1 MGWSL
6 ITVIGIVLVAIV
18 LFLVV
23 TRNKADR
30 AGIER
35 SEQATDRLYKEEDA
49 ARDPMDDGTV

>member
-6 ITVIGIVLVAIV
+6 LIVIGIVLIAIV
-18 LFLVV
+18 LFVAMN
-23 TRNKADR
+23 RNKSDR